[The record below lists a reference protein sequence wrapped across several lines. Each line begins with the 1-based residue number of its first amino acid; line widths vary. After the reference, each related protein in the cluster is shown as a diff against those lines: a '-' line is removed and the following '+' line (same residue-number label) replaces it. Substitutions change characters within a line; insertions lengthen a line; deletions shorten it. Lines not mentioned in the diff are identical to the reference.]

1 MDNGKAMGPNN
12 IPIEVWKCL
21 GGKGIIWLTK
31 LFNEILRSKRMPE
44 EWRRSTLIP
53 IYKNKGD
60 IQNCGNYRGIKFM
73 SHTMKLW
80 ERVIKHRLRKET
92 HISKNQFD
100 FMPGRSTT
108 EAIYLVRNLMEKY
121 WSRERDLYMVFI
133 NLEKV
138 YDRVPREIL

>member
-44 EWRRSTLIP
+44 KWRRSILIP
-53 IYKNKGD
+53 IYK
-60 IQNCGNYRGIKFM
+60 GIKLV

-80 ERVIKHRLRKET
+80 ERIIEHRLRKET
-92 HISKNQFD
+92 HVLENQFG
-100 FMPGRSTT
+100 FMLGRSTT
-108 EAIYLVRNLMEKY
+108 EAIYLIRKNTRLE
-121 WSRERDLYMVFI
+121 RETYM
-133 NLEKV
+133 
-138 YDRVPREIL
+138 